1 MTRGPLWHTE
11 NHQTDDSRAEVSA
24 GRVEAGVTEG
34 REAAQT
40 LEKAGR
46 APLRESLHRIACL
59 LRQSRPFR
67 HEDFTY
73 VGQARPLIL
82 AKLEST
88 RIEAETL
95 KRKQAGNRNLTAE
108 CIEVTLHTCT
118 LDNTGSISRPKDGIS
133 ERPFSTSAARLR
145 RFTDASKPPDPER
158 CKITGIIGALQGW
171 MRMRLLAFQRSL
183 AKPFAHYS

>member
-46 APLRESLHRIACL
+46 APLPESLHRIACL

-73 VGQARPLIL
+73 VGQARSLIL

-118 LDNTGSISRPKDGIS
+118 LDNTGSIPDQKMASPSAPSPLLRPGSVVSR
-133 ERPFSTSAARLR
+133 
-145 RFTDASKPPDPER
+145 
-158 CKITGIIGALQGW
+158 
-171 MRMRLLAFQRSL
+171 MHRSRQIL
-183 AKPFAHYS
+183 SDVRSQV